1 MQYFKKLALPLIAA
15 GALSAAAPVIAADY
29 FPPEPVPRGAIMV
42 PQEVVRTG
50 PLTVEEAIAVAYGIG
65 VVSVKNTHFDG
76 DEWEIEGRDGYGKW
90 IEVDVDART
99 GEVRNVDRSAL

>member
-1 MQYFKKLALPLIAA
+1 MQPVKTFAIPLLAVLAI
-15 GALSAAAPVIAADY
+15 GAVAPAMAADIY
-29 FPPEPVPRGAIMV
+29 AQPPREAFVAPEPM
-42 PQEVVRTG
+42 VRTG
-50 PLTVEEAIAVAYGIG
+50 PLTVEEAIQVAYGIG

-99 GEVRNVDRSAL
+99 GEVRNVDRSVL